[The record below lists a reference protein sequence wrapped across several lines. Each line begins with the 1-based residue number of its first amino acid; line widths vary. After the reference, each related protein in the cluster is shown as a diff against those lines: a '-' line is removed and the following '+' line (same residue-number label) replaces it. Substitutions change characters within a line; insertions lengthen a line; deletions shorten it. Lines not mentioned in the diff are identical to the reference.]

1 MQLTSEEHWRQLGT
15 AALEALDLPLA
26 TGAFRQARD
35 ASMVLSL
42 EGLRGTEDRHLLAA
56 HVMVLLERDH
66 GAAQDLFL
74 RSARPLAALEM
85 RVDLKHWQQ
94 ALALAQQLEPG
105 SMAGIC
111 KEHAA
116 MLEITGEARTA
127 VGLQSSCCRA
137 LVACRRLFALCHS
150 KHQAI
155 ATWCHICGCLLCMRK
170 HLPACL
176 FGITGAL

>member
-1 MQLTSEEHWRQLGT
+1 VQLSSEEHWSQLGT

-26 TGAFRQARD
+26 AGAFRQARD

-56 HVMVLLERDH
+56 HVMVLLDRDH

-116 MLEITGEARTA
+116 MLEITGETRTA
-127 VGLQSSCCRA
+127 LELLHRGASA
-137 LVACRRLFALCHS
+137 LEAVIDCSTLAPF
-150 KHQAI
+150 KHQAT
-155 ATWCHICGCLLCMRK
+155 AT
-170 HLPACL
+170 
-176 FGITGAL
+176 